1 MSETG
6 QIILA
11 ICLLIVVYML
21 TRQISAWRIRRATL
35 SIIEDLKRNEA
46 FAPSSA
52 VALPYVKID
61 ILRVGLR
68 DFRPKGL
75 QLLVASG
82 IVGVTEEGKYYL
94 KKKDLEFLKSE

>member
-6 QIILA
+6 QIIVA

-21 TRQISAWRIRRATL
+21 TRKISAWRIKRATL
-35 SIIEDLKRNEA
+35 SIIEDLKKNEA

-52 VALPYVKID
+52 IALPYVKVD

-75 QLLVASG
+75 QLLLASG
-82 IVGVTEEGKYYL
+82 IVGVTEEGKYFL